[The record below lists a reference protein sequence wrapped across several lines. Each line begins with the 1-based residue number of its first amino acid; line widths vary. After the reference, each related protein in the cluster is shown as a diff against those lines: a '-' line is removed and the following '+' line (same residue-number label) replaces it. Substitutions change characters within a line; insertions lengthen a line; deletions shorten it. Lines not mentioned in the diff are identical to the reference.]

1 LYQCIIVSK
10 DGSIPV
16 FQMISADHRAL
27 MIAFFLC
34 NIIAAGVSIPRTDVT
49 DFGWVILIAISD
61 VFAKRVNF

>member
-1 LYQCIIVSK
+1 
-10 DGSIPV
+10 
-16 FQMISADHRAL
+16 

-61 VFAKRVNF
+61 VFAKCVNF